1 MKPKIPAV
9 KVLSDDCAINI
20 GQVIK
25 DGEITNPGTP
35 HYVHVGE
42 WVEVLP
48 VMSVREVMN
57 ISQLQTASGDS
68 SKLGESLGAL
78 CNELSR
84 RIISWNWTDIMGE
97 PMEQPYNRADIL
109 EGLASEELMWLMT
122 ATGSGEPADARKKD
136 LKKSESISLG
146 TDGNQT
152 LLPSG

>member
-20 GQVIK
+20 GQVIE
-25 DGEITNPGTP
+25 DGEITSPGTP

-57 ISQLQTASGDS
+57 ISQLQASTGDS
-68 SKLGESLGAL
+68 SKLGESLSAL
-78 CNELSR
+78 CNELAR
-84 RIISWNWTDIMGE
+84 RIIGWNWTDIMGE
-97 PMEQPYNRADIL
+97 PMDQPYNRADVL
-109 EGLASEELMWLMT
+109 EGLSSEELMWLMT

-136 LKKSESISLG
+136 LKKSESISSE
-146 TDGNQT
+146 TANNPAMF
-152 LLPSG
+152 PSE

>member
-9 KVLSDDCAINI
+9 KVLSDECAINI
-20 GQVIK
+20 GQVIE

-35 HYVHVGE
+35 HYVHKGE

-57 ISQLQTASGDS
+57 ISRLQTSVGDS
-68 SKLGESLGAL
+68 SQLGENLTAL

-97 PMEQPYNRADIL
+97 PMEQPYNRADVL
-109 EGLASEELMWLMT
+109 EALTSEELMWLMT
-122 ATGSGEPADARKKD
+122 AAGSGEPADARKKD
-136 LKKSESISLG
+136 SEKSENISVEMDNSQAMLA
-146 TDGNQT
+146 
-152 LLPSG
+152 SE